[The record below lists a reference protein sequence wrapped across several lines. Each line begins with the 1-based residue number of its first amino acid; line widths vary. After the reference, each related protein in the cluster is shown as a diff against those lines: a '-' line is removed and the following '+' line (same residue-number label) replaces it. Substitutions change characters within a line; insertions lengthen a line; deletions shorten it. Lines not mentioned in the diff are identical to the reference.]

1 MRKIT
6 IIGAF
11 LAGLVGLFMSVCG
24 GGFFVTMAYDFVRN
38 IFRGRQDQTI
48 GALVF
53 LAIPA
58 AFAVGGASLFWVC
71 FKFIRRRVARSQE
84 QNHEQ

>member
-24 GGFFVTMAYDFVRN
+24 GGFFVTMAYNFVRD
-38 IFRGRQDQTI
+38 IFRGQQDQAI

-58 AFAVGGASLFWVC
+58 AFAVGGAFLFWAC

-84 QNHEQ
+84 QNGEQ